1 MALGTWDPD
10 AEKAAEAVQIDL
22 HQLQQFI
29 DWSREDTLAIL
40 HELISGP
47 DSQTL
52 AGLMHLDTTHWQQV
66 AEGYSDEDL
75 HHLVRFFTVAENLPG
90 WEAGETSPVIPLAKV
105 LRKRGNKLERDFL
118 LWMRSVNNN
127 RYLPYGPLV

>member
-10 AEKAAEAVQIDL
+10 AEKAAEAVHIDL

-52 AGLMHLDTTHWQQV
+52 AGLMHLDATHWQQV

-90 WEAGETSPVIPLAKV
+90 WEAGETSPVIPLARV